1 VDAQL
6 PQALR
11 SLAAPEGE
19 AIVAARARTEGV
31 SVPPSPEVGALL
43 AWIAATVSARS
54 GVEVGSAGGVS
65 GLWLLR
71 ELRDRGALTSIEP
84 DPHTHGL
91 STEAYAAAG
100 ASSRIRSILGDPA
113 AVLPRLADGSYDLVL
128 LQLESGSS
136 PDDLEHAHR
145 LLRAGGVLVARGV
158 TRRGDHAESR
168 ARFLHQLLEDESFA
182 TAVLPL
188 DDGLA
193 LATRIVV
200 SGS

>member
-6 PQALR
+6 PPELR
-11 SLAAPEGE
+11 SLAAPESE
-19 AIVAARARTEGV
+19 ALVAARTRAEGA

-65 GLWLLR
+65 GLWLMGT
-71 ELRDRGALTSIEP
+71 LRDRGALTSIEP
-84 DPHTHGL
+84 DPHAHGL
-91 STEAYAAAG
+91 AADAYTAAG
-100 ASSRIRSILGDPA
+100 AGSRVRSILGDPA

-128 LQLESGSS
+128 LQLEGGSS
-136 PDDLEHAHR
+136 PDDLEHARR
-145 LLRAGGVLVARGV
+145 LLRVGGVLVARGV
-158 TRRGDHAESR
+158 TRRGDRAEAR

-193 LATRIVV
+193 LATRLA
-200 SGS
+200 GSEG

>member
-6 PQALR
+6 PPELR
-11 SLAAPEGE
+11 SLAAPEDE
-19 AIVAARARTEGV
+19 AILAARARAEGT

-54 GVEVGSAGGVS
+54 GVEVGAAGGVS

-84 DPHTHGL
+84 DPHAHGL
-91 STEAYAAAG
+91 ATEAYASAG
-100 ASSRIRSILGDPA
+100 VGSRIRSILGDPA
-113 AVLPRLADGSYDLVL
+113 AVLPRLSDGSYDLVL

-136 PDDLEHAHR
+136 PDDLVHAHR
-145 LLRAGGVLVARGV
+145 LLRVGGVLVARGV
-158 TRRGDHAESR
+158 TRRGDRAESR

-193 LATRIVV
+193 LATRLEAP
-200 SGS
+200 GR